1 MIASYIRSRGSKL
14 QFDYHWVRTPAEA
27 DSSPGILLYEPI
39 AQALR
44 SERIIGAV
52 GFLHGESVLIVHGVR
67 SENRYD
73 AIGRSVI
80 DSCVMR
86 GEIELLGYFHAW
98 ALQVGDPRRLLPFEK
113 FIEFTAEGDFTV
125 APAWMEYV
133 ERTLP
138 RRASS
143 PFLELAP
150 YASGVVWAAT
160 EDRAFDFAAS
170 PEHWNVLV
178 KIYSSKRSQA

>member
-1 MIASYIRSRGSKL
+1 MIVSYIRSRGSKL

-27 DSSPGILLYEPI
+27 DSSLDILLYEPI

-86 GEIELLGYFHAW
+86 GEIDLLGYFHAW
-98 ALQVGDPRRLLPFEK
+98 ALQVGDPRGLLPFDQ
-113 FIEFTAEGDFTV
+113 FLEFSAEGDFTV
-125 APAWMEYV
+125 AATWTEHV
-133 ERTLP
+133 KGTLSNL
-138 RRASS
+138 ASS
-143 PFLELAP
+143 PLPGVAP
-150 YASGVVWAAT
+150 SDVGVIWAAT
-160 EDRAFDFAAS
+160 DDRAFDFATS
-170 PEHWNVLV
+170 PEDWNVLARLH
-178 KIYSSKRSQA
+178 SSRRRP